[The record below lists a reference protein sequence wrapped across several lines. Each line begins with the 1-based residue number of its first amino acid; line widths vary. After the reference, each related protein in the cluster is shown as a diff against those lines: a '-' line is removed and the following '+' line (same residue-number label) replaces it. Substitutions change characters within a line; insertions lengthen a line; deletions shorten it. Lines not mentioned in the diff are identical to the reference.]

1 MNTENVIID
10 ALPYIDKEYD
20 DPEMKKYVDNL
31 IEEELKVTVK
41 NDTSD
46 LPQTIELFNNDEI
59 LKNEMERIKNGEPFP
74 LLDTI
79 RYRLSDPQD
88 HTNVD
93 EWVKAVENSE
103 AQLEHQYNR
112 LINLEL
118 LNKFGANAWRYNNF
132 QLEQILNE
140 ITQKVNDKKSKIVD
154 INKERKYLQ
163 TKSES
168 KLQQLEQQWK
178 EDVSKVLEIEAAC
191 KNLESE
197 IQVKKDAQKQEQ

>member
-1 MNTENVIID
+1 MNQENVIID

-20 DPEMKKYVDNL
+20 DPEMKKYVDKL
-31 IEEELKVTVK
+31 IEDELKVTVK

-46 LPQTIELFNNDEI
+46 LPQTIELFENDEI

-88 HTNVD
+88 HSNIN
-93 EWVKAVENSE
+93 EWVEAVENSE

-140 ITQKVNDKKSKIVD
+140 LTEKVNDMKNKIID

-163 TKSES
+163 TKSET
-168 KLQQLEQQWK
+168 KLQQLEQQWR
-178 EDVSKVLEIEAAC
+178 ENVSKVLEIEAAC

-197 IQVKKDAQKQEQ
+197 IQAKKESQQ

>member
-1 MNTENVIID
+1 MDIDKVIID

-41 NDTSD
+41 KDTSE
-46 LPQTIELFNNDEI
+46 LPETIELFENDEI

-88 HTNVD
+88 HSNVD
-93 EWVKAVENSE
+93 EWVNAVENSE

-140 ITQKVNDKKSKIVD
+140 IKQKVDDKKNKIVD

-163 TKSES
+163 TKSEA
-168 KLQQLEQQWK
+168 KLQQLEQQWN
-178 EDVSKVLEIEAAC
+178 ENVSKVLEIEAAC
-191 KNLESE
+191 HNLEME
-197 IQVKKDAQKQEQ
+197 IKQKKEAKQ